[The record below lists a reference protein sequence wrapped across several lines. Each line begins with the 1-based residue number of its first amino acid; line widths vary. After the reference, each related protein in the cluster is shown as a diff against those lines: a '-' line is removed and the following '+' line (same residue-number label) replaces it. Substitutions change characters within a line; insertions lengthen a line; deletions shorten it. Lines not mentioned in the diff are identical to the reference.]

1 MGTID
6 RLETDSGGVYETHVV
21 TKAGDG
27 VIVQVGK
34 DSAVGGTQTRGGGD
48 NHGGPDGQG

>member
-21 TKAGDG
+21 TKAADG

-34 DSAVGGTQTRGGGD
+34 DFAVGGTQTRGGGD
-48 NHGGPDGQG
+48 NDGGPDGQG